1 VLYRLEALE
10 PGRDKSHGSIVLA
23 RPLSFSVLTA
33 AATLAAA
40 ALVALFSFA
49 EYTKRTRIVG
59 FTQPDK
65 GLIKLVAPAAG
76 TIVERRVTEGQ
87 RVTAG
92 QTLFVISGDRVAS
105 EVASTEGV
113 QGSHAAA
120 IAQLRLR
127 RDSLRAEQHRQGR
140 LAEHERHQLQRRLAD
155 IGVELA
161 QIDREIATQRR
172 RVQLATERQLRYTE
186 LQKASFVSAA
196 AVSEKQ
202 EDIIEQ
208 QARLQALER
217 GRLQLQRETSQVA
230 AELAQVPLRVDRE
243 QAQIERN
250 VLALEQDLA
259 IAEGQRE
266 MRVVAPAAGVV
277 TGILVEPGQAVG
289 SAPLATL
296 LPAHASLEAVLFA
309 PSRAAGFI
317 EPGQTVRLR
326 YHAFPYQKFGLHE
339 GTVRQVSRTALT
351 ASELPQLIAGELER
365 PEPMYRVTVRLAS
378 QVIDAYGQ
386 PQPLAAGM
394 QLEADVMQD
403 RRRLIEWVFEP
414 LLGVRGKL

>member
-1 VLYRLEALE
+1 
-10 PGRDKSHGSIVLA
+10 
-23 RPLSFSVLTA
+23 
-33 AATLAAA
+33 
-40 ALVALFSFA
+40 
-49 EYTKRTRIVG
+49 
-59 FTQPDK
+59 
-65 GLIKLVAPAAG
+65 
-76 TIVERRVTEGQ
+76 
-87 RVTAG
+87 
-92 QTLFVISGDRVAS
+92 
-105 EVASTEGV
+105 
-113 QGSHAAA
+113 
-120 IAQLRLR
+120 
-127 RDSLRAEQHRQGR
+127 
-140 LAEHERHQLQRRLAD
+140 
-155 IGVELA
+155 
-161 QIDREIATQRR
+161 
-172 RVQLATERQLRYTE
+172 
-186 LQKASFVSAA
+186 
-196 AVSEKQ
+196 
-202 EDIIEQ
+202 
-208 QARLQALER
+208 
-217 GRLQLQRETSQVA
+217 
-230 AELAQVPLRVDRE
+230 
-243 QAQIERN
+243 
-250 VLALEQDLA
+250 
-259 IAEGQRE
+259 